1 MFTILGADGNY
12 YNADGS
18 SAGNTPAHI
27 VVEGGKTTI
36 AANLPVQEYTISEV
50 NVADNAEDG
59 WTFDADNSTQK
70 VVKTPGA
77 GSVTEIEL
85 NNIYTENKVPLTGTI
100 NVTKTVAGTDP
111 TGSTYTFTVKCGDEY
126 VQDLT
131 GTMGTDA
138 HSFSI
143 SDGDTITIT
152 GLEIGKTYVVE
163 EAEVTGLPS
172 GIVCS
177 TTYSSSNQVVL
188 DNTTTTGT
196 VDITNTFTDTN
207 NYNNGSLKVTKLVTG
222 STSTE
227 LPTTFKFSVECDGQ
241 YVQQDGSL
249 GTEKYLFEVTAGSDV
264 TISNLDTD
272 SKTYKVV
279 EEEVTG
285 LPTGYSCDEPQYSSQ
300 EVTLDSAN
308 DAGEVTIT
316 NNFNYD
322 APGPKPTTG
331 SLSITKTIAGDVPA
345 GSDSKTYSFT
355 VTGPSYPN
363 GTTVTVTGASTETL
377 TDLEPG
383 AYTVTED
390 ETGSAFAEYDLTVS
404 GDNNVAKNVV
414 AGETAEFGITNTY
427 KEKKQPEPVT
437 GKLIFTKT
445 FGGDVT
451 EEEAAGDNLYFVITN
466 SAGEYLN
473 LDGTFSTDV
482 VKITLKDL
490 DHKDGTRVWTAT
502 INNVPTGTY
511 TVKEYND
518 EIYVNGSNVSYKMD
532 ASSVRTATASID
544 TTVAS
549 SLTGNLDLTNV
560 YVYDSNLDV
569 TLSKEDVA
577 GKEIAQAQLTFTSL
591 NGYDLSNVEVTQ
603 GGTKVEYT
611 VSPDKHAISFYT
623 VETAPSIIKGLRAG
637 DYKLEETVTPKA
649 YLTADAIVFTLLPDG
664 TTECNGQVS
673 VQGSPIVMVDEADPK
688 YNTDSHSEHDEDSI
702 DDKEPDSIPATGE
715 VTSVASKI
723 GLIIIALSAVCFMGY
738 FVFKKTKKEET
749 AE

>member
-1 MFTILGADGNY
+1 M
-12 YNADGS
+12 
-18 SAGNTPAHI
+18 
-27 VVEGGKTTI
+27 
-36 AANLPVQEYTISEV
+36 
-50 NVADNAEDG
+50 
-59 WTFDADNSTQK
+59 
-70 VVKTPGA
+70 
-77 GSVTEIEL
+77 
-85 NNIYTENKVPLTGTI
+85 
-100 NVTKTVAGTDP
+100 
-111 TGSTYTFTVKCGDEY
+111 
-126 VQDLT
+126 
-131 GTMGTDA
+131 
-138 HSFSI
+138 
-143 SDGDTITIT
+143 
-152 GLEIGKTYVVE
+152 
-163 EAEVTGLPS
+163 
-172 GIVCS
+172 
-177 TTYSSSNQVVL
+177 
-188 DNTTTTGT
+188 
-196 VDITNTFTDTN
+196 
-207 NYNNGSLKVTKLVTG
+207 
-222 STSTE
+222 
-227 LPTTFKFSVECDGQ
+227 
-241 YVQQDGSL
+241 
-249 GTEKYLFEVTAGSDV
+249 
-264 TISNLDTD
+264 
-272 SKTYKVV
+272 
-279 EEEVTG
+279 
-285 LPTGYSCDEPQYSSQ
+285 
-300 EVTLDSAN
+300 
-308 DAGEVTIT
+308 
-316 NNFNYD
+316 
-322 APGPKPTTG
+322 
-331 SLSITKTIAGDVPA
+331 
-345 GSDSKTYSFT
+345 
-355 VTGPSYPN
+355 
-363 GTTVTVTGASTETL
+363 
-377 TDLEPG
+377 
-383 AYTVTED
+383 
-390 ETGSAFAEYDLTVS
+390 
-404 GDNNVAKNVV
+404 
-414 AGETAEFGITNTY
+414 
-427 KEKKQPEPVT
+427 
-437 GKLIFTKT
+437 
-445 FGGDVT
+445 
-451 EEEAAGDNLYFVITN
+451 
-466 SAGEYLN
+466 
-473 LDGTFSTDV
+473 

-688 YNTDSHSEHDEDSI
+688 YNTDSHSEHDEDRI